1 MVEVLLSVMS
11 LVVSNVTCC
20 AASAEQNAANVAI
33 DADDKERTGERSTA
47 QESVVGSVSAQVQV

>member
-1 MVEVLLSVMS
+1 MS